1 MNELTNKKIAALR
14 VDYSLKEFDETHVLA
29 DPIKQFSVWFQEALE
44 ANVNEPNAMTLATV
58 KQDNTPSARVVLLK
72 GFNDAG
78 FTFFTNYNSHKGQQI
93 IQNPNV
99 ALVFCWLELQR
110 QVRIEGKVSKI
121 SKQESDDY
129 FYSRPLS
136 SQIGAIA
143 SPQST
148 VIEGRHVLEQIYSA
162 VENKLHE
169 KAPERP
175 EHWGG
180 FKVEPTLI
188 EFWQGRS
195 SRLHD
200 RFEFVRNGNDWRH
213 NRLAP

>member
-29 DPIKQFSVWFQEALE
+29 DPIKQFSAWFQEALE
-44 ANVNEPNAMTLATV
+44 TDVNEPNAMTLATV

-72 GFNDAG
+72 GFSESG
-78 FTFFTNYNSHKGQQI
+78 FSFFTNYNSHKGQQLLH
-93 IQNPNV
+93 NPNV

-110 QVRIEGKVSKI
+110 QVRIEGKVSKL
-121 SKQESDDY
+121 SKEESDDY

-148 VIEGRHVLEQIYSA
+148 VIEGRHVLEQIYNA
-162 VENKLHE
+162 VENKLNE

-200 RFEFVRNGNDWRH
+200 RFEFVRNENGWKY

>member
-14 VDYSLKEFDETHVLA
+14 VDYRLKEFDETHVLA
-29 DPIKQFSVWFQEALE
+29 DPIKQFSAWFQEALE
-44 ANVNEPNAMTLATV
+44 ADVNEPNAMTLATV

-72 GFNDAG
+72 GFNESG
-78 FTFFTNYNSHKGQQI
+78 FSFFTNYNSHKGQQI

-110 QVRIEGKVSKI
+110 QVRIEGKVSKL

-175 EHWGG
+175 GHWGG

-200 RFEFVRNGNDWRH
+200 RFEFVKSGNGWKY